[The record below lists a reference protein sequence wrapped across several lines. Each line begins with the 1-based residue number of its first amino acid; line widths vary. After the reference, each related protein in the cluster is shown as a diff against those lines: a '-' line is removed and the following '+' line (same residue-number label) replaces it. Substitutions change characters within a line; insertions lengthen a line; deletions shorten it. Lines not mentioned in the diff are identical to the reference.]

1 MTHMSASEAMVETLR
16 VEGVTEIFGIVGSA
30 FMDALDLFPAAGI
43 RFIPVRHEQSAAH
56 MADGYARVTGN
67 VSVCTGQNG
76 PGITNMV
83 TAIAA
88 AWHAHSPVMV
98 ITPSAMTSDRGKDGF
113 QEADQLPIFRT
124 ITKFQV
130 QVPRADRIAE
140 SFRTAFRVALA
151 EHGPVQVD
159 VPRDY
164 LYHEVDVD
172 IPSDP
177 NAYRVAARGAG
188 DEDALDRAADVL
200 AAARNPI
207 VLAGSGV
214 TDCAGADEVRRVAR
228 LLNAPVATTYMHTDA
243 YPSDDELAVG
253 PLGYQ
258 GSKAAMRL
266 VAEADVVF
274 AVGTRLGGFGTLPQ
288 WGIDYWPK
296 QAKIVQVDIDPFQVG
311 RVRPL
316 EVGIIGDAKAA
327 SKAVADRLEA
337 RLGGVK
343 PDAAQLEKIA
353 AAKKAWAE
361 ELDSLSSSDG
371 MPISPRRALKEL
383 AAALP
388 GNAIVTSDIGN
399 ICSTANAYVRF
410 NTPRSYLPALGFGN
424 CGFAYPAALG
434 AKVAAPD
441 RPVVAIIGDGAWGM
455 SLHEVMTAVEED
467 LPVVACVF
475 NNQQWGAEKKNQID
489 FYDDRFVGA
498 NIGRELGGF
507 DFAEIAR
514 AMGAN
519 GIRVTDPREL
529 RDVYAGAIA
538 SGRPS
543 VVEVMVDPEELAEP
557 FRRDALAFPKRFLD
571 RYTHLDVSRFEK
583 PVQ

>member
-56 MADGYARVTGN
+56 MADGYARVKGQT
-67 VSVCTGQNG
+67 SVCTGQNG

-83 TAIAA
+83 TAVAA

-113 QEADQLPIFRT
+113 QETDQLPIFRP
-124 ITKFQV
+124 ITRFQV

-140 SFRTAFRVALA
+140 CFRTAFRVAMA

-172 IPSDP
+172 IPQDP
-177 NAYRVAARGAG
+177 SRYRVAARGAG
-188 DEDALDRAADVL
+188 DEASLDRAAEVL
-200 AAARNPI
+200 AAAKSPV
-207 VLAGSGV
+207 VLAGSGC
-214 TDCAGADEVRRVAR
+214 TDSAAADEVRRVAR
-228 LLNAPVATTYMHTDA
+228 LLTAPVATTYMHTDA
-243 YPSDDELAVG
+243 YPSGDELAVG

-266 VAEADVVF
+266 IAEADVVF

-288 WGIDYWPK
+288 WGMDYWPK

-311 RVRPL
+311 RVRPI
-316 EVGIIGDAKAA
+316 EVGLIGDARAA
-327 SKAVADRLEA
+327 AKAVADRLEA

-343 PDAAQLEKIA
+343 PDAAKLGKIA

-361 ELDSLSSSDG
+361 ELDGMSSSDAT
-371 MPISPRRALKEL
+371 PIDPRRALKEL

-388 GNAIVTSDIGN
+388 GDTIVTSDIGN

-410 NTPRSYLPALGFGN
+410 EQPRSYLPALGFGN

-434 AKVAAPD
+434 AKVAAPE
-441 RPVVAIIGDGAWGM
+441 RPVIAIIGDGAWGM

-475 NNQQWGAEKKNQID
+475 NNQQWGAEKKNQVD

-498 NIGRELGGF
+498 NIGHEVGGF
-507 DFAEIAR
+507 NFAEIAE
-514 AMGAN
+514 AMGAD
-519 GIRVTDPREL
+519 GVRVTAPGDL
-529 RDVYAGAIA
+529 RDAYAGALA
-538 SGRPS
+538 SGRPT
-543 VVEVMVDPEELAEP
+543 VIEVMVDPEILAEP
-557 FRRDALAFPKRFLD
+557 FRRDALAYPKRFLE
-571 RYTHLDVSRFEK
+571 RYADLDVARFRK
-583 PVQ
+583 AVQ

>member
-1 MTHMSASEAMVETLR
+1 MAHMSASEAMVETLR

-43 RFIPVRHEQSAAH
+43 RFIPVRHVQSAAH
-56 MADGYARVTGN
+56 MADGYARVTGRP
-67 VSVCTGQNG
+67 SVCTGQNG

-88 AWHAHSPVMV
+88 AWHAHSPVMI
-98 ITPSAMTSDRGKDGF
+98 ITPSAMSSDRGKDGF

-140 SFRTAFRVALA
+140 SFRTAFRVAMA

-172 IPSDP
+172 IPTDP
-177 NAYRVAARGAG
+177 KAYRVAARGAG
-188 DEDALDRAADVL
+188 DEDSLDRAAEVL
-200 AAARNPI
+200 AAAKNPVI
-207 VLAGSGV
+207 LAGSGV
-214 TDCAGADEVRRVAR
+214 VDCAGADEVRRIAKA
-228 LLNAPVATTYMHTDA
+228 LGAPVATTYLHTDA

-253 PLGYQ
+253 PIGYQ

-266 VAEADVVF
+266 IAEADVVY

-288 WGIDYWPK
+288 YGIDYWPK
-296 QAKIVQVDIDPFQVG
+296 SAKIVQVDIDPFQVG

-327 SKAVADRLEA
+327 SKAIADRLVA
-337 RLGGVK
+337 KLGDK
-343 PDAAQLEKIA
+343 QPDAARFTAIA

-361 ELDSLSSSDG
+361 ELDSISSSDAT
-371 MPISPRRALKEL
+371 PISPRRALKEL
-383 AAALP
+383 AAAMP
-388 GNAIVTSDIGN
+388 EDTIVATDIGN
-399 ICSTANAYVRF
+399 ICSVANAYVRF
-410 NTPRSYLPALGFGN
+410 KTPRSYLPALGFGN
-424 CGFAYPAALG
+424 CGFSYPAALG

-441 RPVVAIIGDGAWGM
+441 RPVVSIIGDGAWGM

-489 FYDDRFVGA
+489 FYDDRIVGG
-498 NIGRELGGF
+498 NIGRECGGF
-507 DFAEIAR
+507 NFAEIAN

-519 GIRVTDPREL
+519 GIRVTDPADLREAYSSAL
-529 RDVYAGAIA
+529 A

-557 FRRDALAFPKRFLD
+557 FRRDALAYPKRFLD
-571 RYTHLDVSRFEK
+571 RYAHLDVGKFRK
-583 PVQ
+583 ATT

>member
-98 ITPSAMTSDRGKDGF
+98 ITPSAMSSDRGKDGF

-130 QVPRADRIAE
+130 QVPRADRMAE
-140 SFRTAFRVALA
+140 SFRTAFRVAMA

-200 AAARNPI
+200 AAAANPV

-266 VAEADVVF
+266 IAEADVVF

-327 SKAVADRLEA
+327 AKAVADRLDA

-343 PDAAQLEKIA
+343 PDAAKLEKIA

-361 ELDSLSSSDG
+361 ELDAMSSSDG
-371 MPISPRRALKEL
+371 TPISPRRALKEL

-388 GNAIVTSDIGN
+388 DNAIVASDIGN
-399 ICSTANAYVRF
+399 ICSTANAYMRF

-489 FYDDRFVGA
+489 FYDNRIVGG

-507 DFAEIAR
+507 NFAEIAR
-514 AMGAN
+514 SMGAN

-529 RDVYAGAIA
+529 RDAYAGAIA

-571 RYTHLDVSRFEK
+571 RYTHLDVCRFEK

>member
-343 PDAAQLEKIA
+343 PDAARLEKIA
-353 AAKKAWAE
+353 TAKKAWAE

-371 MPISPRRALKEL
+371 APISPRRALKEL
-383 AAALP
+383 VAALP

-498 NIGRELGGF
+498 NIGREIGGF

-529 RDVYAGAIA
+529 RDAYAGAIA

-543 VVEVMVDPEELAEP
+543 VVEIMVDPEELAEP

-571 RYTHLDVSRFEK
+571 RYTHLDVSKFEK

>member
-498 NIGRELGGF
+498 NIGREIGGF

-529 RDVYAGAIA
+529 RDAYAGAIA

-543 VVEVMVDPEELAEP
+543 VVEIMVDPEELAEP

-571 RYTHLDVSRFEK
+571 RYTHLDVSKFEK

>member
-16 VEGVTEIFGIVGSA
+16 IEGVTEIFGIVGSA

-56 MADGYARVTGN
+56 MADGYARVTGMPA
-67 VSVCTGQNG
+67 VCTGQNG

-113 QEADQLPIFRT
+113 QETNQLPIFQPV
-124 ITKFQV
+124 TKFQV

-140 SFRTAFRVALA
+140 SFRTAFRVAMA

-172 IPSDP
+172 IPQDP
-177 NAYRVAARGAG
+177 SAYRVAARGAG
-188 DEDALDRAADVL
+188 DEASLDRAAEVL
-200 AAARNPI
+200 ATAKNPVI
-207 VLAGSGV
+207 VAGSGV
-214 TDCAGADEVRRVAR
+214 TDCAGADQVRRVAR

-243 YPSDDELAVG
+243 YPSSDELAVG

-266 VAEADVVF
+266 IAQADVVF

-296 QAKIVQVDIDPFQVG
+296 NAKIVQVDIDPFQVG

-327 SKAVADRLEA
+327 AGAIADRLDA
-337 RLGGVK
+337 KLGGVK
-343 PDAAQLEKIA
+343 PDAARLETIA
-353 AAKKAWAE
+353 AAKKAWAD
-361 ELDSLSSSDG
+361 ELDAMSSSDG
-371 MPISPRRALKEL
+371 TPINPRRALKEL

-388 GNAIVTSDIGN
+388 ADAIVTSDIGN

-410 NTPRSYLPALGFGN
+410 ETPRSYLPALGFGN

-489 FYDDRFVGA
+489 FYDNRIVGG

-507 DFAEIAR
+507 NFAEIAKS
-514 AMGAN
+514 MGAD
-519 GIRVTDPREL
+519 GVRVTDPADLREA
-529 RDVYAGAIA
+529 YASAIA

-543 VVEVMVDPEELAEP
+543 VVEIMVDPEVLAEP
-557 FRRDALAFPKRFLD
+557 FRRDALAYPKRFLD
-571 RYTHLDVSRFEK
+571 RYAHLDVANFET
-583 PVQ
+583 PVS

>member
-188 DEDALDRAADVL
+188 DETALDRAADVL

-327 SKAVADRLEA
+327 AKAVADRLEA

-353 AAKKAWAE
+353 AAKKAWAD
-361 ELDSLSSSDG
+361 ELDAMSSSDG

-399 ICSTANAYVRF
+399 ICSTANAYMRF
-410 NTPRSYLPALGFGN
+410 NAPRSYLPALGFGN

-529 RDVYAGAIA
+529 RDAYAGAIA

-543 VVEVMVDPEELAEP
+543 VVEIMVDPEELAEP

-571 RYTHLDVSRFEK
+571 RYTHLDVSKFEK

>member
-172 IPSDP
+172 IPVDP
-177 NAYRVAARGAG
+177 KAYRVAARGAG
-188 DEDALDRAADVL
+188 DEASLDRAAEVL
-200 AAARNPI
+200 AAAKNPV

-243 YPSDDELAVG
+243 YPSNDELAVG

-266 VAEADVVF
+266 IAEADVVF

-296 QAKIVQVDIDPFQVG
+296 NAKIVQVDIDPFQVG

-327 SKAVADRLEA
+327 AKAVADRLDA
-337 RLGGVK
+337 TLGGVK
-343 PDAAQLEKIA
+343 PDAARLEKIA

-361 ELDSLSSSDG
+361 ELDSMSSSDG
-371 MPISPRRALKEL
+371 TPISPRRALKEL

-388 GNAIVTSDIGN
+388 DNAIVASDIGN
-399 ICSTANAYVRF
+399 ICSTANAYMRF
-410 NTPRSYLPALGFGN
+410 DSPRSYLPALGFGN

-489 FYDDRFVGA
+489 FYDNRIVGG
-498 NIGRELGGF
+498 NIGREIGGF
-507 DFAEIAR
+507 NFAEIAKS
-514 AMGAN
+514 MGAV
-519 GIRVTDPREL
+519 GIRVSDPREL
-529 RDVYAGAIA
+529 RDAYAGAIA

-571 RYTHLDVSRFEK
+571 RYTHLDVSQFEK